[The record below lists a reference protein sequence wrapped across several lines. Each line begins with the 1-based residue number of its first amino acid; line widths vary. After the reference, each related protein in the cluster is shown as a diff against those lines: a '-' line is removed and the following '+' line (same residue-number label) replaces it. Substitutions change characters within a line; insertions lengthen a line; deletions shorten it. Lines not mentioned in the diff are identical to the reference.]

1 MFHSGT
7 KISSATTRAL
17 AQRSKQAVLSTL
29 KANIGRS
36 FTSTS
41 IAANGAL
48 ADTCELRVLHSPF
61 PPLDEKLL
69 DIPVP
74 EFVMSNWKAKGGDLG
89 EQIAI
94 TDGSTGMTRT
104 YDDFYNSTCGLA
116 ASLKYDM
123 GVEEKDSVCL
133 FAPNH
138 VDYLPITLAVGL
150 TGAKL
155 TPVNPMYTKGELS
168 SILNRSRSTVL
179 IAHMGILETALE
191 AAEAS
196 DYVKH
201 VLVLTEDGQ
210 ASPIEGVATLDS
222 VRSHSQAFD
231 TTFRET
237 HPELKHHPFIL
248 PYSSGTTGLP
258 KGVCLT
264 HPNMTS
270 NMLQNSLAEW
280 DKYKTG
286 DSVITPL
293 PFFHIFGMLA
303 SNLYS
308 AWKGN
313 PVVTFSGRFDLQLF
327 CELVEEHKPKRAQLV
342 PPIILGLAKDPMVD
356 NYDFSSLDFILCG
369 AAPLSLETEKA
380 ASQRLGCTVKQAWG
394 MSELSPIGTCNP
406 DDNCKP
412 SSVGPVVASSYAKV
426 VDEEGNSLGPY
437 EDGELCI
444 KGPQVMMGYLDD
456 PENTAACLSPNGWLR
471 SGDIAYYDDDGYF
484 FITDR
489 KKELIKVKGFQVAP
503 AEMEALLLTN
513 DKIVD
518 SAVIQIP
525 DEMAGE
531 LPRAYVV
538 LRDPSQATEETRQE
552 IYDWVK
558 EEVVH
563 YKRLD
568 GGIVFVDAIPKSTS
582 GKILRRELRDA
593 LKEEMAQTKRS
604 M

>member
-1 MFHSGT
+1 MFSST
-7 KISSATTRAL
+7 KLSIATTRAL
-17 AQRSKQAVLSTL
+17 AQRTKHALSS
-29 KANIGRS
+29 APNAIGRS
-36 FTSTS
+36 FTSTCFVTD
-41 IAANGAL
+41 GAL
-48 ADTCELRVLHSPF
+48 ADACELRVLHSPY
-61 PPLDEKLL
+61 PPLDEKQL

-89 EQIAI
+89 EQVAI
-94 TDGSTGMTRT
+94 TDGTTGMTRT
-104 YDDFYNSTCGLA
+104 YDDYYNTSCGLA
-116 ASLKYDM
+116 ASLKYDL

-155 TPVNPMYTKGELS
+155 TPVNPMYTKGELT

-191 AAEAS
+191 AAKAS
-196 DYVKH
+196 DHVKH

-210 ASPIEGVATLDS
+210 ASPIEGVSTLDS
-222 VRSHSQAFD
+222 VRSHSQAFN
-231 TTFRET
+231 TTFTET
-237 HPELKHHPFIL
+237 HPELKHHPYIL

-264 HPNMTS
+264 HPNMVS
-270 NMLQNSLAEW
+270 NMLQTSLTDW
-280 DKYKTG
+280 DKFKKG
-286 DSVITPL
+286 DTVISPL
-293 PFFHIFGMLA
+293 PFFHIYGMLV

-308 AWKGN
+308 AWKGT

-327 CELVEEHKPKRAQLV
+327 CEMVQEHKPKRAHLV
-342 PPIILGLAKDPMVD
+342 PPIILGLGKHPMID
-356 NYDFSSLDFILCG
+356 NYDFSSLDFIVCG
-369 AAPLSLETEKA
+369 AAPLALETELA
-380 ASQRLGCTVKQAWG
+380 ASNRLGCNIKQAWG

-406 DDNCKP
+406 DDNYKP

-426 VDEEGNSLGPY
+426 VDEEGNSLGPH

-456 PENTAACLSPNGWLR
+456 PENTAACLSPTGWLR
-471 SGDIAYYDDDGYF
+471 TGDVAYYDEDGYF

-513 DKIVD
+513 DKIID
-518 SAVIQIP
+518 AAVIQIP

-538 LRDPSQATEETRQE
+538 LRDQSQATEETRKE

-558 EEVVH
+558 EQVVH

-568 GGIVFVDAIPKSTS
+568 GGIEFVEAIPKSAS

-593 LKEEMAQTKRS
+593 LKEEMAKNAS
-604 M
+604 MLD